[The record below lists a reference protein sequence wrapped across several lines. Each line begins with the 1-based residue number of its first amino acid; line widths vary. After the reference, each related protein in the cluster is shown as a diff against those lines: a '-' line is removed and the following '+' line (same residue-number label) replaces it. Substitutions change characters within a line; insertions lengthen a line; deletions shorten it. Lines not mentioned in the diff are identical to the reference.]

1 MSIKILPKNFH
12 LLCSLTFILIIFSAE
27 YSQAQKVSYIYPRP
41 KWTIVIGPAWNL
53 ATNDAYGRANY
64 SNQSQVLADNY
75 GMRWGWGAFL
85 EGKYSFGKKMRSDR
99 IFLGVNYKGMANS
112 DFEGSD
118 KANQTKFDF
127 ITVDAGYEY
136 LFYGTSTFR
145 SYYGGGLTGNIIS
158 GSYNPNPSIDDTT
171 NIARTFES
179 SFRLGMELKAGLEF
193 IFKNK
198 NRNLGIS
205 IGAKY
210 NLTNLFTD
218 NNAVIA
224 SGQSQSLN
232 DGSGTPGPG
241 FKRYIGV
248 VSVDVGFTI
257 YPDVKRKVRK

>member
-1 MSIKILPKNFH
+1 MSLKKLLKNF
-12 LLCSLTFILIIFSAE
+12 LLTFSLILIGVFSANISN
-27 YSQAQKVSYIYPRP
+27 SQTVRYTYPKP

-64 SNQSQVLADNY
+64 SNQDQVLADNY

-99 IFLGVNYKGMANS
+99 VFLGVDYKGMANS

-127 ITVDAGYEY
+127 VTIDAGYEY
-136 LFYGTSTFR
+136 LFYGTSSFR

-158 GSYNPNPSIDDTT
+158 GSYNPNPSTTDTT
-171 NIARTFES
+171 NISRTFES

-193 IFKNK
+193 ILKNK

-218 NNAVIA
+218 NNADITP
-224 SGQSQSLN
+224 GQSESLN
-232 DGSGTPGPG
+232 DGSGSPGPG
-241 FKRYIGV
+241 FKRYIGI